1 MVSLV
6 DEGKS
11 LEDVYAAKPT
21 ADFDEKMGDNTGFIN
36 RAYMSLTH
44 KRTHELKKGQEIW
57 PLANSRL
64 NSIQDCNGGC
74 TGEIVT
80 KPGAL
85 CLEFDRLAMQIKRCL
100 IHILLHDHVG
110 SCVFP

>member
-44 KRTHELKKGQEIW
+44 KRTY
-57 PLANSRL
+57 
-64 NSIQDCNGGC
+64 
-74 TGEIVT
+74 
-80 KPGAL
+80 
-85 CLEFDRLAMQIKRCL
+85 
-100 IHILLHDHVG
+100 
-110 SCVFP
+110 